1 MLFIQGGVW
10 MLVAEVV
17 VGALLAVQFNARS
30 GQAIDKGIGV
40 GVIVLICLFIAA
52 FGWSWGPL
60 VRARGETLNPKT
72 LNAEHCARAWSPR
85 GLLASAP
92 GAQ

>member
-60 VRARGETLNPKT
+60 VRALGRAPALILNPIWCT
-72 LNAEHCARAWSPR
+72 MREH
-85 GLLASAP
+85 GVLLP
-92 GAQ
+92 C

>member
-1 MLFIQGGVW
+1 MNSSPVPSFAQVLFIQGGIW

-17 VGALLAVQFNARS
+17 VGVLLAVQFNAHS
-30 GQAIDKGIGV
+30 GQPINKGIGV

-60 VRARGETLNPKT
+60 VRALRCLD
-72 LNAEHCARAWSPR
+72 WSRVP
-85 GLLASAP
+85 AP
-92 GAQ
+92 IIQTGV